1 LNAAFPCN
9 ATLRIDGP
17 AGALEARTACPDPA
31 RATGA
36 TAIILH
42 PHPRYGG
49 TMQNKVVHT
58 LAGACG
64 DLGLASVRF
73 NFRGVGGSAGEYGH
87 GEGEL
92 ADTVAVVEWVRA
104 RRPADAIWL
113 AGFSFG
119 GAVALRAAA
128 TIGAAHLITIAPAFR
143 IFDAASYLPP
153 PCPWLLVQGE
163 ADDVVPVTETR
174 AFLDR
179 FAASPQTVIVAGAG
193 HFFHQRLNDLRH
205 AVTRALGQ

>member
-1 LNAAFPCN
+1 MNFPCD

-17 AGALEARTACPDPA
+17 AGALEAQTACPDPA
-31 RATGA
+31 SAAGA
-36 TAIILH
+36 TAVILH
-42 PHPRYGG
+42 PHPLHGG

-58 LAGACG
+58 LAGACR
-64 DLGLASVRF
+64 DLGLATVRF
-73 NFRGVGGSAGEYGH
+73 NFRGVAGSAGEYGH

-92 ADTVAVVEWVRA
+92 ADAIAVVAWVRA
-104 RRPADAIWL
+104 LRPADAIWL

-128 TIGAAHLITIAPAFR
+128 TIGAARLITIAPALR
-143 IFDAASYLPP
+143 IFDAASYQPP
-153 PCPWLLVQGE
+153 PCPWLIVQGD
-163 ADDVVPVTETR
+163 ADDVVPAAETR

-179 FAASPQTVIVAGAG
+179 FPASPETVMVSGAG

-205 AVTRALGQ
+205 AVTGTLGR